1 VLFGAEPD
9 PTAVAAVREQF
20 KTTDPAILRASYR
33 AFTQADVRPG
43 LDALVRLPVSIMV
56 GRQDVVTPP
65 ARSRAM
71 TMTLTRARYV
81 AIREAGHLLPYE
93 APHRIIDELRAV
105 VSAVGDRLRTV
116 AARQDAGQPS
126 SSESTSAHP
135 FDRAGFS

>member
-1 VLFGAEPD
+1 
-9 PTAVAAVREQF
+9 
-20 KTTDPAILRASYR
+20 
-33 AFTQADVRPG
+33 
-43 LDALVRLPVSIMV
+43 
-56 GRQDVVTPP
+56 
-65 ARSRAM
+65 
-71 TMTLTRARYV
+71 MTLTRARYV